1 VNNVVTLKCVLE
13 VTQDHSNWYHSTC
26 GFLFA
31 FYSNYGSILHHFG
44 DKSDILVENR
54 HFFIP
59 PCIRRPR
66 YEGSC
71 WNSAM
76 MFGTENLE
84 LLGYPTVKNFEDT
97 FIRFHMIHE
106 RD

>member
-54 HFFIP
+54 HFSYHLAFDAPVTRVPVGIVP
-59 PCIRRPR
+59 
-66 YEGSC
+66 
-71 WNSAM
+71 
-76 MFGTENLE
+76 
-84 LLGYPTVKNFEDT
+84 
-97 FIRFHMIHE
+97 
-106 RD
+106 